1 MDPKLNAKLL
11 DRTAEHAQK
20 YLDSLAT
27 RKVRESATRNELV
40 AMLGGP
46 LPEHGDDPTA
56 TIDRLAAAGE
66 VGTVAC
72 SGPRYFGFVIGGS
85 VPAAQAA
92 DWLTTTYDQ
101 NAGLYVI
108 SPLNSVAEDVAA
120 EWMLDV
126 LGLPKTASVG
136 YVTGCQAAN
145 MTGLAAARNEML
157 HRAGWDVEQDGLQGA
172 RVPHI
177 NVVVGDEAH
186 VTIFNALRILGL
198 GARTPKRV
206 KADNQGRMIASDL
219 KEVLASCHG
228 PTIICAQAG
237 NVNSGAFDPL
247 DEIAEL
253 ARQHHAWLHVD
264 GAFGLWAAVSPAMKH
279 YLRGVE
285 KADSWALDAHKWLN
299 VPYDSGIAIVAHPR
313 AHRGAFASGASYLIP
328 STDKRD
334 PHEYAPEFSR
344 RARGLTVW
352 AAMRSLGRAGI
363 REMIERNCHQA
374 TLFAKLLTED
384 KRVRILNDVVLNQVV
399 VQFGDSDEL
408 TAAVIE
414 RIQQD
419 GVCWLSG
426 TKWQG
431 KGAMRISISNWSTT
445 DKDVEMSATAILS
458 ALNAVSA
465 KFVTA

>member
-1 MDPKLNAKLL
+1 MDPKLLQ
-11 DRTAEHAQK
+11 RTAEHAQK

-27 RKVRESATRNELV
+27 RKVRESATRDELV
-40 AMLGGP
+40 AMLGGR
-46 LPEHGDDPTA
+46 LPEHGEDPTV

-108 SPLNSVAEDVAA
+108 SPLNSVAEDVAG
-120 EWMLDV
+120 EWLLDL
-126 LGLPKTASVG
+126 LGLPESASVG

-145 MTGLAAARNEML
+145 LTCLGAARNEVL
-157 HRAGWDVEQDGLQGA
+157 RRAGWDVEQDGLLGA

-177 NVVVGDEAH
+177 NVVVGDEVH
-186 VTIFNALRILGL
+186 VTVLNALRILGL
-198 GARTPKRV
+198 GAGTPKRV
-206 KADNQGRMIASDL
+206 PADRQGRMIASEL
-219 KEVLASCHG
+219 KDVLAECHG

-253 ARQHHAWLHVD
+253 AKQHHAWLHID
-264 GAFGLWAAVSPAMKH
+264 GAFGLWAAVSPERKH
-279 YLRGVE
+279 YLRGME

-299 VPYDSGIAIVAHPR
+299 VPYDSGIAVVADKR
-313 AHRGAFASGASYLIP
+313 AHRAAFASGASYLIP
-328 STDKRD
+328 SNDKRD
-334 PHEYAPEFSR
+334 PHEYVPEFSR

-363 REMIERNCHQA
+363 REMIERNCEQA
-374 TLFAKLLTED
+374 KLFAKLLSED
-384 KRVRILNDVVLNQVV
+384 QRVRVLNDVVLNQVV
-399 VQFGDSDEL
+399 VQFGGSDEL

-414 RIQQD
+414 RIQED
-419 GVCWLSG
+419 GVLWLSG

-431 KGAMRISISNWSTT
+431 KGAMRISVSNWMTT
-445 DKDVEMSATAILS
+445 EEDVRISVRGVLA